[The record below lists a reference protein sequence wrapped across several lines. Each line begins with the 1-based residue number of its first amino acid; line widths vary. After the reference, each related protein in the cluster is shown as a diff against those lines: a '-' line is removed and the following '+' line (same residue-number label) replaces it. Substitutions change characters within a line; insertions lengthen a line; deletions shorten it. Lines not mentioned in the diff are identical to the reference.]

1 MGRYRPWLA
10 AFLALLVAGLGHA
23 YLRRWRRAFMWFG
36 WIFGTGL
43 LLTAFFADSAT
54 ADPVVLA
61 PEILL
66 PLVVLF
72 LMSAVDAFR
81 LGRADRRPH
90 SPQESQPTTDEA
102 PSDAGLACPYCGKEI
117 DPDLDFCSWCTERLP
132 QNDEAT
138 ELR

>member
-43 LLTAFFADSAT
+43 VLTAFFADSAT

-61 PEILL
+61 PEILV

-81 LGRADRRPH
+81 LGRADL
-90 SPQESQPTTDEA
+90 SPQSATESLTTTDGITGE
-102 PSDAGLACPYCGKEI
+102 SDLSCPNCGKDI
-117 DPDLDFCSWCTERLP
+117 DPDLDFCPWCTERLP
-132 QNDEAT
+132 QNEESNDPG
-138 ELR
+138 